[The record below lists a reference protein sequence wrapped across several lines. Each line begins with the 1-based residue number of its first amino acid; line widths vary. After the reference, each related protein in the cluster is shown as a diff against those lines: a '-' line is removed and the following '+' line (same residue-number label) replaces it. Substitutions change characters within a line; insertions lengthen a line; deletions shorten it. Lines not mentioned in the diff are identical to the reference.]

1 MYKSDWEF
9 GILHCTI
16 IKYKLCGLM
25 KKEKGWRR
33 KYTRKEKLTGN
44 TKFMW

>member
-1 MYKSDWEF
+1 MRTNEKR
-9 GILHCTI
+9 
-16 IKYKLCGLM
+16 K
-25 KKEKGWRR
+25 KGWRR